1 MAQWYDDVHAVQKY
15 RLGTRLKGKNANEY
29 VYLKGVTSC
38 ADGSWVTVA
47 ASWTAVLA
55 VADGQGMLAI
65 ANNAIDAA
73 TKYGWFTIWGVEQG
87 LCLVSFDGTNG
98 AGTYLTSTAGSVDD
112 TDVAGDAVSHAVGLT
127 DRNTT
132 TGMSDFSLAYPFVHD
147 LGLDAA

>member
-1 MAQWYDDVHAVQKY
+1 MAWYDDVHATQKY
-15 RLGTRLKGKNANEY
+15 RLGTRIKSKANNEY

-38 ADGSWVTVA
+38 ADGSWVTIA

-55 VADGQGMLAI
+55 VADAQGMVAI
-65 ANNAIDAA
+65 ANGAVDAA

-87 LCLVSFDGTNG
+87 LCLASFDGTNG

-112 TDVAGDAVSHAVGLT
+112 TDVAGDAVHQAIGLT

-132 TGMSDFSLAYPFVHD
+132 TGMSDFQIAYPFVLD
-147 LGLDAA
+147 LAVD